1 MQRIAALTAVT
12 AALTLALSGCGV
24 SNPSGTPTPLAPPT
38 SAAASPT
45 PSASPSASPS
55 PTPSSSPS
63 AAAVVLAGTGIA
75 GQKFGA
81 PQAGAEAILTARL
94 GKPNSKTAGQGCELD
109 PSSTWVNTLVYGD
122 LWVQF
127 EAKDSKKTSPRT
139 LSAWGY
145 RLGKP
150 LPSTMTMADNVPLN
164 LTFTELKAKYA
175 GTKDLKLGVPG
186 VTAVQLPNKV
196 IFTGGKKP
204 EVVQAGSIS
213 VCE

>member
-1 MQRIAALTAVT
+1 MQRIAALTGIT
-12 AALTLALSGCGV
+12 AALALAVTGCGV
-24 SNPSGTPTPLAPPT
+24 NNPNGTPTPLASPT
-38 SAAASPT
+38 SAAASVT
-45 PSASPSASPS
+45 PSPSPSASAS
-55 PTPSSSPS
+55 ASSSPS
-63 AAAVVLAGTGIA
+63 AAATVVLAGTGIA
-75 GQKFGA
+75 GKKFGTA
-81 PQAGAEAILTARL
+81 QAATETVLTARL

-150 LPSTMTMADNVPLN
+150 LPSTMSMADNVPLN
-164 LTFTELKAKYA
+164 LSFKELKAKYS
-175 GTKDLKLGVPG
+175 GTKDLKLGVPD
-186 VTAVQLPNKV
+186 VTAVQLPNKL

-204 EVVQAGSIS
+204 ESVQAGTIS